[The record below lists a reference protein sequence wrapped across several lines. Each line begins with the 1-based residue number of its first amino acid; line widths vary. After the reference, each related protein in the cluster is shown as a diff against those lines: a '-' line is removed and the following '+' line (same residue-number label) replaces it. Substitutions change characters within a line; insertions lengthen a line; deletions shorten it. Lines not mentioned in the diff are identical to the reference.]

1 MPVAVVLMGHNNDSL
16 VIAER
21 NGGNDGRLPIPQ
33 AHNAHSENL
42 ADIGEKVRLMKS
54 GSSATAGDSSAQV
67 LPVVACLVCERA
79 MEGGDSIGLQ
89 YHRPSRTHQLVLI

>member
-42 ADIGEKVRLMKS
+42 ADIGEKVRLTKS
-54 GSSATAGDSSAQV
+54 GSFSHGRRFECPGIASCCMFGV
-67 LPVVACLVCERA
+67 
-79 MEGGDSIGLQ
+79 
-89 YHRPSRTHQLVLI
+89 

>member
-42 ADIGEKVRLMKS
+42 PDIERKS
-54 GSSATAGDSSAQV
+54 A
-67 LPVVACLVCERA
+67 
-79 MEGGDSIGLQ
+79 
-89 YHRPSRTHQLVLI
+89 